1 MNEDIRKQIEEKLE
15 SIQDTQ
21 ILWMIYD
28 FIKRF

>member
-1 MNEDIRKQIEEKLE
+1 MSEDIRKQIVKKLE

>member
-1 MNEDIRKQIEEKLE
+1 MNEDIRKQIVKKLNV
-15 SIQDTQ
+15 IQNTQ

>member
-1 MNEDIRKQIEEKLE
+1 MNEDIRKQIVKKLND
-15 SIQDTQ
+15 IQNTQ

>member
-1 MNEDIRKQIEEKLE
+1 MSEDIRKQIVKKLE

-28 FIKRF
+28 FIKQF